1 MLAAERQNRIL
12 QEVQGR
18 GAVRVSELSLL
29 LDVSDMTIRRDL
41 DALASQGQ
49 LDKVHGGATTK
60 RSPSTDEPG
69 FEAKRVRQ
77 TAEKEAIAVAAA
89 ALVAPGS
96 AVGLS
101 AGTTTWTL
109 ARQLATVPDLTVVTN
124 STRVADVLLSTGRS
138 FGHGAAHPLPNV
150 ILTGGV
156 RTPSDALVGPVAVA
170 SLAALHLDLVFL
182 GVHGMDPR
190 AGYTTPN
197 MLEADTDRALVAAG
211 RRLVVVADHTKWA
224 TVGISTIVELDKADV
239 VVTDDRLASD
249 AQDVLRECVGQLVV
263 AASGVRAEPV
273 DQVSGSVD
281 EWSRNAPPAAQ
292 EART

>member
-1 MLAAERQNRIL
+1 VLAAERQNRIL
-12 QEVQGR
+12 DEVQQR
-18 GAVRVSELSLL
+18 GAVRVSELSEL

-41 DALASQGQ
+41 DALATRGQ
-49 LDKVHGGATTK
+49 LDKVHGGATTR

-77 TAEKEAIAVAAA
+77 TAEKEAIAAAA
-89 ALVAPGS
+89 VDLVVPGS

-124 STRVADVLLSTGRS
+124 STRVADVLLSAS
-138 FGHGAAHPLPNV
+138 HALMHGPARPNV

-156 RTPSDALVGPVAVA
+156 RTPSDALVGPIAVA
-170 SLAALHLDLVFL
+170 SLESLHLDLVFL

-197 MLEADTDRALVAAG
+197 MLEADTDRALVAAA

-224 TVGISTIVELDKADV
+224 TVGISTIVPLDRADV
-239 VVTDDRLASD
+239 VVTDDHLSLD
-249 AQDVLRECVGQLVV
+249 AQATLRESVGQLLV
-263 AASGVRAEPV
+263 AGGGATTGASVTA
-273 DQVSGSVD
+273 
-281 EWSRNAPPAAQ
+281 PAAQ
-292 EART
+292 VTA

>member
-1 MLAAERQNRIL
+1 VLAAERQNRIL
-12 QEVQGR
+12 DEVQQR
-18 GAVRVSELSLL
+18 GAVRVSELSGL

-41 DALASQGQ
+41 EALASQGQ

-77 TAEKEAIAVAAA
+77 TAEKEAIAAAA
-89 ALVAPGS
+89 VELVAPGS

-109 ARQLATVPDLTVVTN
+109 ARQLATVADLTVVTN
-124 STRVADVLLSTGRS
+124 STRVADVLLSAGRT
-138 FGHGAAHPLPNV
+138 FTHGLGHAGPNV

-156 RTPSDALVGPVAVA
+156 RTPSDALVGPIAVA
-170 SLAALHLDLVFL
+170 SLQSLHLDLVFL

-197 MLEADTDRALVAAG
+197 MLEADTDRALVAAA
-211 RRLVVVADHTKWA
+211 RRLVVIADHTKWA
-224 TVGISTIVELDKADV
+224 TVGISTIVALDRADV
-239 VVTDDRLASD
+239 VVTDNHLSVD
-249 AQDVLRECVGQLVV
+249 AQATLRESVGQLLV
-263 AASGVRAEPV
+263 AN
-273 DQVSGSVD
+273 SGS
-281 EWSRNAPPAAQ
+281 RPGQPAA
-292 EART
+292 ARPTGNEVTL

>member
-1 MLAAERQNRIL
+1 VLAAERQNRIL
-12 QEVQGR
+12 DEVLRR
-18 GAVRVSELSLL
+18 GAVRVSELSDL

-77 TAEKEAIAVAAA
+77 ISEKEAIAATAAT
-89 ALVAPGS
+89 LVAPGS

-109 ARQLATVPDLTVVTN
+109 ALQLAAIPDLTVVTN
-124 STRVADVLLSTGRS
+124 STQVADVLVSAGRTFTS
-138 FGHGAAHPLPNV
+138 GRGYGHTNV

-156 RTPSDALVGPVAVA
+156 RTPSDALVGPIAVA
-170 SLAALHLDLVFL
+170 SLESLHLDLVFL

-197 MLEADTDRALVAAG
+197 VMEADTDRALVAAG

-224 TVGISTIVELDKADV
+224 TVGISTIVPLERADV
-239 VVTDDRLASD
+239 VVTDNQLSVD
-249 AQDVLRECVGQLVV
+249 AQATLREAVGQVLVANTGAQSREPAPRATD
-263 AASGVRAEPV
+263 AASALG
-273 DQVSGSVD
+273 
-281 EWSRNAPPAAQ
+281 
-292 EART
+292 

>member
-1 MLAAERQNRIL
+1 VLASERQNRIL
-12 QEVQGR
+12 DEVQQR
-18 GAVRVSELSLL
+18 GAVRVSELSEL

-41 DALASQGQ
+41 DALATRGQ
-49 LDKVHGGATTK
+49 LDKVHGGATTR

-77 TAEKEAIAVAAA
+77 TAEKEAIAAAA
-89 ALVAPGS
+89 VDLVVPGS

-124 STRVADVLLSTGRS
+124 STRVADVLLSAS
-138 FGHGAAHPLPNV
+138 HALMHGPARPNV

-156 RTPSDALVGPVAVA
+156 RTPSDALVGPIAVA
-170 SLAALHLDLVFL
+170 SLESLHLDLVFL

-197 MLEADTDRALVAAG
+197 MLEADTDRALVAAA

-224 TVGISTIVELDKADV
+224 TVGISTIVPLDRADV
-239 VVTDDRLASD
+239 VVTDDHLSLD
-249 AQDVLRECVGQLVV
+249 AQATLRESVGQLLV
-263 AASGVRAEPV
+263 AGGGATTGASVTA
-273 DQVSGSVD
+273 
-281 EWSRNAPPAAQ
+281 PAAQ
-292 EART
+292 VTA

>member
-1 MLAAERQNRIL
+1 VLAAERQNRIL
-12 QEVQGR
+12 DEVQQR
-18 GAVRVSELSLL
+18 GAVRVSELSEL

-41 DALASQGQ
+41 DALATRGQ
-49 LDKVHGGATTK
+49 LDKVHGGATTR

-77 TAEKEAIAVAAA
+77 TAEKEAIAAAA
-89 ALVAPGS
+89 VDLVVPGS

-124 STRVADVLLSTGRS
+124 STRVADVLLSAS
-138 FGHGAAHPLPNV
+138 HALMHGPARPNV

-156 RTPSDALVGPVAVA
+156 RTPSDALVGPIAVA
-170 SLAALHLDLVFL
+170 SLESLHLDLVFL

-197 MLEADTDRALVAAG
+197 MLEADTDRALVAVA

-224 TVGISTIVELDKADV
+224 TVGISTIVPLDRADV
-239 VVTDDRLASD
+239 VVTDDHLSLD
-249 AQDVLRECVGQLVV
+249 AQATLRESVGQLLV
-263 AASGVRAEPV
+263 AGGGATTGASVTA
-273 DQVSGSVD
+273 
-281 EWSRNAPPAAQ
+281 PAAQ
-292 EART
+292 VTA

>member
-1 MLAAERQNRIL
+1 VLAAERQNRIL
-12 QEVQGR
+12 DEVQQR
-18 GAVRVSELSLL
+18 GAVRVSELSEL

-41 DALASQGQ
+41 DALATRGQ
-49 LDKVHGGATTK
+49 LDKVHGGATTR

-77 TAEKEAIAVAAA
+77 TAEKEAIAAAA
-89 ALVAPGS
+89 VDLVVPGS

-124 STRVADVLLSTGRS
+124 STRVADVLLSAS
-138 FGHGAAHPLPNV
+138 HALMHGPARPNV

-156 RTPSDALVGPVAVA
+156 RTPPDALVGPIAVA
-170 SLAALHLDLVFL
+170 SLESLHLDLVFL

-197 MLEADTDRALVAAG
+197 MLEADTDRALVAAA

-224 TVGISTIVELDKADV
+224 TVGISTIVPLDRADV
-239 VVTDDRLASD
+239 VVTDDHLSLD
-249 AQDVLRECVGQLVV
+249 AQATLRESVGQLLV
-263 AASGVRAEPV
+263 AGGGATTGASVTA
-273 DQVSGSVD
+273 
-281 EWSRNAPPAAQ
+281 PAAQ
-292 EART
+292 VTA

>member
-1 MLAAERQNRIL
+1 VLAAERQNRIL
-12 QEVQGR
+12 DEVQRR
-18 GAVRVSELSLL
+18 GAVRVSELSEL

-41 DALASQGQ
+41 DALASRGQ
-49 LDKVHGGATTK
+49 LDKVHGGATTL

-77 TAEKEAIAVAAA
+77 TAEKEAIAAAA
-89 ALVAPGS
+89 VELVVPGS

-124 STRVADVLLSTGRS
+124 STRVADVLLSASHAFTHGSARTG
-138 FGHGAAHPLPNV
+138 PNV

-156 RTPSDALVGPVAVA
+156 RTPSDALVGPIAVA
-170 SLAALHLDLVFL
+170 SLESLHLDLVFL

-197 MLEADTDRALVAAG
+197 MLEADTDRALVAAA

-224 TVGISTIVELDKADV
+224 TVGISTIVPLDRADV
-239 VVTDDRLASD
+239 VVSDNHLSVD
-249 AQDVLRECVGQLVV
+249 AQATLREAVGQLMV
-263 AASGVRAEPV
+263 ANSGASPGASVTAPRA
-273 DQVSGSVD
+273 QVT
-281 EWSRNAPPAAQ
+281 A
-292 EART
+292 

>member
-1 MLAAERQNRIL
+1 VLAAERQNRIL
-12 QEVQGR
+12 DEVRHR

-41 DALASQGQ
+41 DVLASQGQ
-49 LDKVHGGATTK
+49 LDKVHGGATTR

-69 FEAKRVRQ
+69 FEAKRDRQ
-77 TAEKEAIAVAAA
+77 TIEKEAIAEAAV

-109 ARQLATVPDLTVVTN
+109 ARRLAQVPDLTVVTN
-124 STRVADVLLSTGRS
+124 STRVADVLVAASRS
-138 FGHGAAHPLPNV
+138 HGGLIATPDV

-156 RTPSDALVGPVAVA
+156 RTPSDALVGPIAVS
-170 SLAALHLDLVFL
+170 SLESLHLDLVFL

-190 AGYTTPN
+190 AGFTTPN

-224 TVGISTIVELDKADV
+224 TVGISTIAELDQADV
-239 VVTDDRLASD
+239 VVTDDQLSSD
-249 AQDVLRECVGQLVV
+249 AQATLSESVGRLVV
-263 AASGVRAEPV
+263 ARTGLGPEPVAADERERFDPGMPVRA
-273 DQVSGSVD
+273 
-281 EWSRNAPPAAQ
+281 
-292 EART
+292 

>member
-1 MLAAERQNRIL
+1 VLAAERQYRIL
-12 QEVQGR
+12 EEVRER

-41 DALASQGQ
+41 DALAAQGE

-77 TAEKEAIAVAAA
+77 TAEKEAIAAAA
-89 ALVAPGS
+89 VALVEPGS
-96 AVGLS
+96 AIGLS

-109 ARQLATVPDLTVVTN
+109 ARQLTGVPDLTVVTN
-124 STRVADVLLSTGRS
+124 STRVADELVSSTGRAR
-138 FGHGAAHPLPNV
+138 GALRSAPNV

-156 RTPSDALVGPVAVA
+156 RTPSDALVGPIAVA
-170 SLAALHLDLVFL
+170 SLESMHLDLVFL

-224 TVGISTIVELDKADV
+224 TVGISTIVGLDGADV
-239 VVTDDRLASD
+239 VVTDDHLPTD
-249 AQDVLRECVGQLVV
+249 AQDTLRETVDRLVV
-263 AASGVRAEPV
+263 APSGAPAHADREAG
-273 DQVSGSVD
+273 DRGGD
-281 EWSRNAPPAAQ
+281 WSRV
-292 EART
+292 ARPLSNRPRP

>member
-12 QEVQGR
+12 DEVQQR
-18 GAVRVSELSLL
+18 GAVRVSELSEL

-49 LDKVHGGATTK
+49 LDKVHGGATTR

-77 TAEKEAIAVAAA
+77 IAEKEAIAAAA
-89 ALVAPGS
+89 ADLVAAGS

-124 STRVADVLLSTGRS
+124 STRVADVLLSAGRS
-138 FGHGAAHPLPNV
+138 SGLGPARAAPNV
-150 ILTGGV
+150 VLTGGV
-156 RTPSDALVGPVAVA
+156 RTPSDALVGPIAVA
-170 SLAALHLDLVFL
+170 SLESLHLDLVFL

-197 MLEADTDRALVAAG
+197 MMEADTDRALVAAA

-224 TVGISTIVELDKADV
+224 TVGISTIVPLDRADV
-239 VVTDDRLASD
+239 VVTDNHLSVD
-249 AQDVLRECVGQLVV
+249 AQATLREAVGQLIV
-263 AASGVRAEPV
+263 ADSGAGPASTVPAPSA
-273 DQVSGSVD
+273 QVT
-281 EWSRNAPPAAQ
+281 A
-292 EART
+292 

>member
-1 MLAAERQNRIL
+1 VLAAERQHRIL
-12 QEVQGR
+12 DEVRHR
-18 GAVRVSELSLL
+18 GAVRVSELSIL

-77 TAEKEAIAVAAA
+77 TAEKEAIAAAAA
-89 ALVAPGS
+89 ALVEPGS

-109 ARQLATVPDLTVVTN
+109 ARQLASIPDLTVVTN
-124 STRVADVLLSTGRS
+124 STRIADVLLSTGRS
-138 FGHGAAHPLPNV
+138 LGRGALQTAANV

-156 RTPSDALVGPVAVA
+156 RTPSDALVGPIAVA
-170 SLAALHLDLVFL
+170 SLGSLHLDLVFL

-197 MLEADTDRALVAAG
+197 LLEADTDRALVAAG

-224 TVGISTIVELDKADV
+224 TVGISTIVELDQADV
-239 VVTDDRLASD
+239 VVTDDHLSED
-249 AQDVLRECVGQLVV
+249 AQAVLRESVDELVV
-263 AASGVRAEPV
+263 ARTGSAAADEPLGSSGLGMTVR
-273 DQVSGSVD
+273 S
-281 EWSRNAPPAAQ
+281 
-292 EART
+292 